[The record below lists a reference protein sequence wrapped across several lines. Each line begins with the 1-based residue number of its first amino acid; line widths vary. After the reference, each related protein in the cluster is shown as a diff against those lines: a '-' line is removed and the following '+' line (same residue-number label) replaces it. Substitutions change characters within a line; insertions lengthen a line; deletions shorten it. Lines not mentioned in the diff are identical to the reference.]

1 LYHAHLQIEPQQY
14 RITIVAIPPKPVK
27 RITCLWD
34 IEPRQQLYF
43 CLNSNFN
50 SYSMILFCYKK
61 YWFLF
66 LFVLIAF
73 AAQAQP
79 LVIATYQYADNNR
92 IANIQPLADH
102 LAAKTG
108 EAVEVKSYAT
118 VHLLIEAIQKNE
130 VDIALINSFGYF
142 MLEASPAAHP
152 MKPYAVLRVKENAK
166 DNYKTAIIIADRYQ
180 ADTLRDVKQMASSLR
195 LMLVSPG
202 STSGN
207 LVPRLAFNSV
217 GLKNPETDFKQVNYG
232 KNHKAAVDSVILGKA
247 DIATVGST
255 EYFSLLK
262 DSIRAKQIK
271 LLWLS
276 PEIPLGPLLI
286 NNRVATPLRNSIVA
300 LLLNLHQ
307 TNTPALEAV
316 KKGWSEAAQTDQFIR
331 LPKNYYKPFRK
342 QSGDEKTMAKIIK
355 QFVN

>member
-1 LYHAHLQIEPQQY
+1 VALLFMPYPNYRYFHTRKITKAGALHHMFMGYKAATPIVHLQIFKTDMP
-14 RITIVAIPPKPVK
+14 IMS
-27 RITCLWD
+27 
-34 IEPRQQLYF
+34 F
-43 CLNSNFN
+43 FHFN
-50 SYSMILFCYKK
+50 KFRLI
-61 YWFLF
+61 FLF
-66 LFVLIAF
+66 IITVS
-73 AAQAQP
+73 AAEAQP

-92 IANIQPLADH
+92 IGNIQPLANH
-102 LAAKTG
+102 IAAKTG
-108 EAVEVKSYAT
+108 QPVEVKSYKT
-118 VHLLIEAIQKNE
+118 VHLFIEAIQKNE
-130 VDIALINSFGYF
+130 VDLALINSFGYF
-142 MLEASPAAHP
+142 MLEASANAYP

-166 DNYKTAIIIADRYQ
+166 DNYKTAIIIANRFT
-180 ADTLRDVKQMASSLR
+180 ADTLRDIKQIASSLR

-217 GLKNPETDFKQVNYG
+217 GLKNPETDFKQVSYG
-232 KNHKAAVDSVILGKA
+232 KNHKAAIDSVIFGKA

-262 DSIRAKQIK
+262 DSSLAKQIK

-286 NNRVATPLRNSIVA
+286 NKRVAAPLRDSIVS
-300 LLLNLHQ
+300 LLLELH
-307 TNTPALEAV
+307 NANEPALEAV

-331 LPKNYYKPFRK
+331 LPKDYYKPFRK
-342 QSGDEKTMAKIIK
+342 QSGDKKTMAKIIK

>member
-1 LYHAHLQIEPQQY
+1 MIVIVLSQLLQFNCWVMMIH
-14 RITIVAIPPKPVK
+14 TFK
-27 RITCLWD
+27 RYL
-34 IEPRQQLYF
+34 L
-43 CLNSNFN
+43 LG
-50 SYSMILFCYKK
+50 
-61 YWFLF
+61 LF
-66 LFVLIAF
+66 LFFTVLAN
-73 AAQAQP
+73 AQP

-102 LAAKTG
+102 IAAKTG
-108 EAVEVKSYAT
+108 KAVEVKSYPT
-118 VHLLIEAIQKNE
+118 VHLFMEAIQNNE

-142 MLEASPAAHP
+142 MVEAADTKYP
-152 MKPYAVLRVKENAK
+152 MKPYAVLRVKEHAK
-166 DNYKTAIIIADRYQ
+166 DNYKTAIIIAKRFK
-180 ADTLRDVKQMASSLR
+180 ADTLRNVTQLAASLR

-217 GLKNPETDFKQVNYG
+217 GLKNPETDFQQVRYG
-232 KNHKAAVDSVILGKA
+232 KNHKAAIDSVLTGKA
-247 DIATVGST
+247 DIAAVGST

-262 DSIRAKQIK
+262 DSSRAKQIK

-286 NNRVATPLRNSIVA
+286 NNRVSTPLRNSIVA
-300 LLLNLHQ
+300 LLLELHQ
-307 TNTPALEAV
+307 TNAPALEAV

-331 LPKNYYKPFRK
+331 LPKNYYQPFRK

>member
-1 LYHAHLQIEPQQY
+1 
-14 RITIVAIPPKPVK
+14 
-27 RITCLWD
+27 
-34 IEPRQQLYF
+34 
-43 CLNSNFN
+43 
-50 SYSMILFCYKK
+50 MILFHCKK
-61 YWFLF
+61 YCFVFLF
-66 LFVLIAF
+66 LITVVLAE
-73 AAQAQP
+73 AQP

-92 IANIQPLADH
+92 IGNIQPLADH

-108 EAVEVKSYAT
+108 KAVEVKSYPT

-142 MLEASPAAHP
+142 MLEASPVAYP
-152 MKPYAVLRVKENAK
+152 MKPYAVLRVKEHAK
-166 DNYKTAIIIADRYQ
+166 DNYKTAIIIAHRFNT
-180 ADTLRDVKQMASSLR
+180 DTLHDVKQIAPSLR

-207 LVPRLAFNSV
+207 LVPRLAFNSI
-217 GLKNPETDFKQVNYG
+217 GLKKPETDFKQVSYG

-247 DIATVGST
+247 DIAAVGST

-262 DSIRAKQIK
+262 ASSRAKQIK

-286 NNRVATPLRNSIVA
+286 NNRVTTPLRNSIVT
-300 LLLNLHQ
+300 LLLELHQ
-307 TNTPALEAV
+307 TNAPALEAV

-331 LPKNYYKPFRK
+331 LQKNYYKPFRK

>member
-1 LYHAHLQIEPQQY
+1 MTFSL
-14 RITIVAIPPKPVK
+14 
-27 RITCLWD
+27 
-34 IEPRQQLYF
+34 
-43 CLNSNFN
+43 
-50 SYSMILFCYKK
+50 YKK
-61 YWFLF
+61 YGFIFLS
-66 LFVLIAF
+66 LMIVGVAG
-73 AAQAQP
+73 AQP

-92 IANIQPLADH
+92 ISNVQPLADH
-102 LAAKTG
+102 IAAKTG
-108 EAVEVKSYAT
+108 QAVEVKSYKT

-142 MLEASPAAHP
+142 MLEASATAYP

-166 DNYKTAIIIADRYQ
+166 DNYKTAIIIADRFA
-180 ADTLRDVKQMASSLR
+180 ADTLRDIKKIAASLR

-217 GLKNPETDFKQVNYG
+217 GLKNPETDFKQVSYG
-232 KNHKAAVDSVILGKA
+232 KNHKAAIDSVIFGKA

-262 DSIRAKQIK
+262 DSSRAKQIK

-286 NNRVATPLRNSIVA
+286 NNRVAAPLRDSIVA
-300 LLLNLHQ
+300 LLLELHHS
-307 TNTPALEAV
+307 NTAALEAV

-331 LPKNYYKPFRK
+331 LPKDYYKPFRK
-342 QSGDEKTMAKIIK
+342 QSGDKKTMAKIIK